1 MNILFL
7 SMVNISTLQ
16 QRGIYHDL
24 LNQFI
29 NENHSVFIVTPS
41 ERRHK
46 KKTVLLQ
53 EGKASLLN
61 VQTLNLTKT
70 NVIEKG
76 LGQILVEK
84 QFLKAIKKNY
94 KDVTF
99 DLVLYSTPPI
109 TFSKVISYIKHKDN
123 AYSYLLL
130 KDIFPQNA
138 VDMKMIKQNSL
149 IHRYFNKKEK
159 ELYALS
165 DTIGCMSEAN
175 KTFILKNNPSVS
187 EEKVEV
193 NPNSIHPLFIK
204 YDDEEKA
211 AIKSKYK
218 IPLDKTIFVYGGN
231 LGIPQGVDFLLDT
244 IAKLKEPTAHIVV
257 VGGGTQ
263 FTKLEQWFETNSPS
277 NATLLAGLPKNEY
290 DSLLAACDIG
300 MIFLHKDFT
309 IPNFPSRLL
318 AYLEMKKPVLAAT
331 DVNTDIGKV
340 IENAQCGYWVEAGDS
355 DGIQNK
361 ISALCKSNLKSMG
374 SNSWDLLNRE
384 YLVEKSYSLILEKI
398 NNDIA

>member
-1 MNILFL
+1 
-7 SMVNISTLQ
+7 MVNITTLK

-29 NENHSVFIVTPS
+29 NENHSVYIVTPI

-46 KKTVLLQ
+46 KKTVLVQ

-61 VQTLNLTKT
+61 VRTLNLTKT
-70 NVIEKG
+70 NIVEKG
-76 LGQILVEK
+76 FGQILVEK
-84 QFLKAIKKNY
+84 QFLKAIKKHY

-109 TFSKVISYIKHKDN
+109 TFSKVISYIKHKDK

-138 VDMKMIKQNSL
+138 VDMKMIKKNSY
-149 IHRYFNKKEK
+149 IHRYFEKKEK

-165 DTIGCMSEAN
+165 DSIGCMSEAN
-175 KTFILKNNPSVS
+175 KNFILKHNPSIPK
-187 EEKVEV
+187 EKVEV
-193 NPNSIHPLFIK
+193 NPNSIRPLFIK
-204 YDDEEKA
+204 YDDNEKST
-211 AIKSKYK
+211 IKKKYK
-218 IPLDKTIFVYGGN
+218 IPLDKTVFVYGGN
-231 LGIPQGVDFLLDT
+231 LGIPQGVDFLIET
-244 IAKLKEPTAHIVV
+244 IANLKEPNAHIVV

-263 FTKLEQWFETNSPS
+263 FKKLKDWFVVNVPS

-331 DVNTDIGKV
+331 DINTDIGKV
-340 IENAQCGYWVEAGDS
+340 IENANCGYWVEAGENKNMQDKIAQLCNS
-355 DGIQNK
+355 DLK
-361 ISALCKSNLKSMG
+361 ALGN
-374 SNSWDLLNRE
+374 NAWDLLNRE
-384 YLVEKSYSLILEKI
+384 YLVQRTYSLIKDKI
-398 NNDIA
+398 